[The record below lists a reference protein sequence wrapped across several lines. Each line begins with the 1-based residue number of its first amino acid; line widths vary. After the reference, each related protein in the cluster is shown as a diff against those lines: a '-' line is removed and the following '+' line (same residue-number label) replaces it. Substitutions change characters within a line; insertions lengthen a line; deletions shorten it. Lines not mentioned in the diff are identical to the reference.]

1 MRLTNNQKAFL
12 GLVQAGLWEKSVR
25 LSTFGNVDFE
35 EIYSLSAQQAVL
47 GLVVAGLEKV
57 VDVNIPKSFV
67 LIITRDILQIERRNL
82 AMNEFLARLIEK
94 LRKADIYALLIK
106 GQGIA
111 QCYERP
117 LWRSCG
123 DVDLFLNSGNY
134 IKALEFLTPLSSHI
148 GKVDDY
154 KQHVP
159 MSIDGWEVELHGT
172 MRSSLWKG
180 IDKQLDAVQH
190 NVFCGGNV
198 RSWMNGETQ
207 VFLPG
212 VGENVV
218 FVFVHILQHFFRE
231 GIGLRQI
238 CDWCRLLWTHQEYV
252 NRRVLGN
259 RLQKMGLMS
268 EWIAFASLA
277 VNYLGMPA
285 EAMPFYCIGDKWS
298 RKARRIMLAVLEQ
311 GNFGHNYD
319 RSGLKDERVF
329 IRKVKTLKFLT
340 RNSIRIMTIF
350 PKESIKSWLY
360 LFYTRM
366 KLTIKDFKF
375 RK

>member
-1 MRLTNNQKAFL
+1 MTMIKKKIMRLTNNQKAFL

-218 FVFVHILQHFFRE
+218 FVF
-231 GIGLRQI
+231 
-238 CDWCRLLWTHQEYV
+238 EYV